1 MNFTFDPA
9 LTTAKDR
16 IRMATGDVGK
26 RVNPTSDTDFS
37 LQNAT
42 LADET
47 YNAAIT
53 NAGGDEDK
61 ATVTIAR
68 NLMAQYA
75 QMPDKVT
82 IGPDTWDYG
91 ARLKAL
97 SRLISELTPGE
108 VIAKG
113 RKLVQLDP
121 EL

>member
-1 MNFTFDPA
+1 MTFTFDPA

-26 RVNPTSDTDFS
+26 RVSPTSNSDFS
-37 LQNAT
+37 VANAT
-42 LADET
+42 LSDET

-53 NAGGDEDK
+53 NAGGDEDR

-75 QMPDKVT
+75 QMPDRVT

-91 ARLKAL
+91 ARLRAL
-97 SRLISELTPGE
+97 MKLIDSLTPGE
-108 VIAKG
+108 TVVKSK
-113 RKLVQLDP
+113 KLKMLDP